1 MRLTSNDIINLELM
15 NEYNKQVE
23 ANKKYLV
30 IKYFDTYPE
39 RKYYFDTEQEAREF
53 EKEQN
58 KNRTALTEYMYR
70 GKV

>member
-39 RKYYFDTEQEAREF
+39 RKYYFDTEQEARKF
-53 EKEQN
+53 EQEKNE
-58 KNRTALTEYMYR
+58 NRTALTEYMYR

>member
-1 MRLTSNDIINLELM
+1 MKLTSNDIITLEMM
-15 NEYNKQVE
+15 NDYNKQVE

-30 IKYFDTYPE
+30 IRYFDCYPE
-39 RKYYFDTEQEAREF
+39 KEYYFDTEEEARQF